1 MQQPIATQPLVYR
14 INKAESLLGLS
25 RSTVYRLV
33 SSGELDLVKLSPRAS
48 AVTRENI
55 TRYAAARSIPL
66 PTGF

>member
-14 INKAESLLGLS
+14 IGNAESLLGLS

-48 AVTRENI
+48 AVTRESI

-66 PTGF
+66 PASF